1 MSETSI
7 PFHYVQIDEDLCNGC
22 VLCMK
27 ACPTKAIRIRHGRVA
42 RIEGIC
48 IDCGECIWVCPRG
61 AIKVIPA
68 GKDLSTM
75 PRHAIM
81 SVSPVLYSQFGDHV
95 MPNDVL
101 LALRKV
107 FKYVYDQS
115 YTNELCNVA
124 TELYLKENRAKEG
137 NTWPLI
143 SRSCPVV
150 NRLIAHRFP
159 SLFKHILPI
168 ITPRE
173 IAAKRLKEGL
183 LLEGISQTEDIGVFH
198 ITSCSAER
206 ISIKEPML
214 LQSSY
219 LNGAVGLN
227 DVYPLIKKELKN
239 IDGGTML
246 HRSSGVGIGWA
257 ISGGELSGLD
267 SGSFLAVSGIPQTLR
282 YLEKI
287 EMGLLSDIEYVELR
301 ACPGGCVGGSMTVTD
316 RYLAKH
322 TVQRLVRMFGVEK
335 RVKRPEVEAAYQA
348 GWFFSAKKKLPPE
361 DEPGRLSVAEAIKRQ
376 KQVEETLQLLPKKE
390 CGACGS
396 PDCRTFAEDVV
407 DGTNSLKNCVFKSE
421 YRPP

>member
-1 MSETSI
+1 MGETSML
-7 PFHYVQIDEDLCNGC
+7 HYVQIDEDLCNGC
-22 VLCMK
+22 VLCTK
-27 ACPTKAIRIRHGRVA
+27 ACPTKAIRVRHGRVA

-48 IDCGECIWVCPRG
+48 IDCGECIRVCTRG

-68 GKDLSTM
+68 GKDLSSMT
-75 PRHAIM
+75 RHAIM
-81 SVSPVLYSQFGDHV
+81 SVSSVLYSQFGDNV
-95 MPNDVL
+95 MPNDLL

-115 YTNELCNVA
+115 SANELCNAA
-124 TELYLKENRAKEG
+124 TDLYLKENRAKEG
-137 NTWPLI
+137 TTWPLI
-143 SRSCPVV
+143 SPSCPVV

-173 IAAKRLKEGL
+173 IAAKRLREGL
-183 LLEGISQTEDIGVFH
+183 HLEGIPEAKDIGIFH

-206 ISIKEPML
+206 ISIKEPMFL
-214 LQSSY
+214 KSSY

-227 DVYPLIKKELKN
+227 DAYPLIKKEIKN

-257 ISGGELSGLD
+257 VSGGEIAGLD
-267 SGSFLAVSGIPQTLR
+267 SGSFLAVSGIPETLR
-282 YLEKI
+282 YLERI

-301 ACPGGCVGGSMTVTD
+301 ACPGGCVGGSMIVTD

-322 TVQRLVRMFGVEK
+322 TVQRLVRMFGEEK

-348 GWFFSAKKKLPPE
+348 GWFFSAKKRSLPV
-361 DEPGRLSVAEAIKRQ
+361 DESGRLSLAEAIKRQ
-376 KQVEETLQLLPKKE
+376 QKVEETLQLLPEKE

-407 DGTNSLKNCVFKSE
+407 DGTNSLKNCVFKSK
-421 YRPP
+421 